1 MSNDRSVATRNDTE
15 FCLGYV
21 FTSRPIQLGEKIIIQ
36 VLETESM
43 YVGAL
48 AFGLTAC
55 DPATLQTSD
64 LPEDADSLLDRP
76 EYWVVHK
83 DVANIPQSG
92 DELAFSVLRTGEVTI
107 SKNGGPPVVF
117 LHVDQTLQLW
127 AFFDVYGSTQ
137 KVKILGAMQSRNS
150 SPPPRSDASSSRLRV
165 NLPCS
170 GEPSLINGT
179 TVVNSVGP
187 NPAHPVSQNNGVPHR
202 YCCGPN
208 GTNSPAPSTVPVPA
222 PSAEL
227 VQLQPTVR
235 TIFLITNTNITKS
248 EDTCL

>member
-1 MSNDRSVATRNDTE
+1 MSNDRCMATRNDAE

-21 FTSRPIQLGEKIIIQ
+21 FTARPVQLGEKIVIR
-36 VLETESM
+36 VLSTEPM

-48 AFGLTAC
+48 AFGLTSC
-55 DPATLQTSD
+55 DPSTLQTSD

-83 DVANIPQSG
+83 DVASMPQSG
-92 DELAFSVLRTGEVTI
+92 DELAFSVMHNGEVHI

-117 LHVDQTLQLW
+117 MHVDQTLQLW

-137 KVKILGAMQSRNS
+137 KIRILGALPSPCRNS

-165 NLPCS
+165 NLPCAGDAAHGNNQIVNGS
-170 GEPSLINGT
+170 ATGVVHPINQ
-179 TVVNSVGP
+179 S
-187 NPAHPVSQNNGVPHR
+187 NGVAHR
-202 YCCGPN
+202 YCCGS
-208 GTNSPAPSTVPVPA
+208 GATSTTASATVTA

-227 VQLQPTVR
+227 VQLQPTVSFGR
-235 TIFLITNTNITKS
+235 IKYCITS
-248 EDTCL
+248 SRRP